1 MSRHRH
7 RHTARR
13 SYIGRPVINHIAC
26 HCCLL
31 WCILG
36 SLNDEIIYGLPG
48 NKMLQVAINLE
59 NTKHVDNFPLM
70 CVCVWGRGEVY
81 FVSLCMC
88 VCVCEQCPETAGVT
102 STLSTLCLTG
112 YFFVLFLFPVRILSA
127 IKIPFAI
134 YLDCPFAF
142 AFKSCTVV
150 VVVALQCGIHC
161 VCSTTSHLPHP
172 YCY

>member
-1 MSRHRH
+1 MPAVVHIRLSK
-7 RHTARR
+7 RR
-13 SYIGRPVINHIAC
+13 DN
-26 HCCLL
+26 L
-31 WCILG
+31 W
-36 SLNDEIIYGLPG
+36 STRQQNVASG
-48 NKMLQVAINLE
+48 NKFG
-59 NTKHVDNFPLM
+59 KHKTRWQFSSHV
-70 CVCVWGRGEVY
+70 CVCVWGRGVVY

-150 VVVALQCGIHC
+150 VALQCGIHC

-172 YCY
+172 HCY